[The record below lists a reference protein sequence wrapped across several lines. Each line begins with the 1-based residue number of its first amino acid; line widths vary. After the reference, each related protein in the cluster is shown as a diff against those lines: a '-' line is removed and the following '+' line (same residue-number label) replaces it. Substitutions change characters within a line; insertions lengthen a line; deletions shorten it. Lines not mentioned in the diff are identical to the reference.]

1 MKYGEPVE
9 PWGYKA
15 DYPVFDRILR
25 QAQDAGR
32 LFSIT
37 PNARMNDMRDLKIC
51 AYSISPLQRLMT
63 GR

>member
-1 MKYGEPVE
+1 MKHGEPVE

-32 LFSIT
+32 LFPI
-37 PNARMNDMRDLKIC
+37 
-51 AYSISPLQRLMT
+51 
-63 GR
+63 